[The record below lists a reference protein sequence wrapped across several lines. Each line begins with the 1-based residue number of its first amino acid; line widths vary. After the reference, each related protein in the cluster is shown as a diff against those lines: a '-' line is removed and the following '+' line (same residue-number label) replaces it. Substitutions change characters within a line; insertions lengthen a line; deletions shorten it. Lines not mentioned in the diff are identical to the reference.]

1 VYKVLYQHVLGMQVV
16 RPLNLVPYLK
26 AKAES
31 ELASRFGWQPFQHKH
46 HESRFTRFYE
56 DYWLPRKFGFE
67 KRRAHFSS
75 LIMTGQMTREAALDR
90 LSRPEM
96 DEHFLKQEFEFVAN
110 KLDLTVDELRGIF
123 EGPNKTYRD
132 YRNKRWA
139 IGLGAGVLRAMGL
152 EKRLFR

>member
-1 VYKVLYQHVLGMQVV
+1 MQVV
-16 RPLNLVPYLK
+16 RPLNFVPYI
-26 AKAES
+26 KAEAEA
-31 ELASRFGWQPFQHKH
+31 ELAARFGWQAFQHKH

-90 LSRPEM
+90 ISRPEM

-110 KLDLTVDELRGIF
+110 KLDLDVDELRAIF
-123 EGPNKTYRD
+123 EGPNKSYRD

-139 IGLGAGVLRAMGL
+139 IGLGAGALRAVGL